1 MDLFGPIRTLRR
13 DFWHGDC
20 LELMRN
26 IRSGSV
32 DMVLCDLPYGTTACA
47 WDSII
52 PFAPLWAE
60 YKRVAKPNAAIVLTA
75 AQPFTS
81 VLIASNFEMFKYN
94 LIWKKSNVS
103 HFAQAPYRFLTTH
116 EDIPVFSLGGCTKNS
131 KIRMSFNPQG
141 VKDTVIVRSGLAEN
155 QSEHRPGRKK
165 QSSYIQTRTGYP
177 KSILEFD
184 SEPGFH
190 PTQKPVTLFEY
201 LIKTYTH
208 PGETVLD
215 NCAGSGT
222 TAIAAMNTGRGF
234 ICIEKD
240 ADYFQRA
247 TERVARHA

>member
-20 LELMRN
+20 LELMRD

-32 DMVLCDLPYGTTACA
+32 DMVLCDLPYGTTQNK
-47 WDSII
+47 WDAVI
-52 PFAPLWAE
+52 PFEPLWRE
-60 YKRVAKPNAAIVLTA
+60 YWRVLKPNGAVVLTA
-75 AQPFTS
+75 QPPFDKI
-81 VLIASNFEMFKYN
+81 LGASQIEHLKYEW
-94 LIWKKSNVS
+94 IWRKEAGTGHLNAKKQPMKDCENVMV
-103 HFAQAPYRFLTTH
+103 FYR
-116 EDIPVFSLGGCTKNS
+116 EQCSY
-131 KIRMSFNPQG
+131 NPQM
-141 VKDTVIVRSGLAEN
+141 
-155 QSEHRPGRKK
+155 
-165 QSSYIQTRTGYP
+165 RTGFRPYSQKSGRASANYGSQVQAVSESNGERYP
-177 KSILEFD
+177 LSLIEFSRD
-184 SEPGFH
+184 RNSFH
-190 PTQKPVTLFEY
+190 PTQKPVALFEY
-201 LIKTYTH
+201 MIKTYTH